1 MRVMRQLYNPISLE
15 PGCSRLGQS
24 WTLTSLAHPFPD
36 FARLTE
42 QEKNL
47 RTRLHS
53 YRNSLASY
61 YKCIIFWE
69 DARAEETVIIG
80 FSLTQTSSANKR
92 DIFSVF

>member
-1 MRVMRQLYNPISLE
+1 MRQLYNPISLE

-36 FARLTE
+36 FARITG

-53 YRNSLASY
+53 YRNFLAWYSY

-80 FSLTQTSSANKR
+80 FS
-92 DIFSVF
+92 